1 MDFEQIVRQMRAAVE
16 VELKDTIDLVAE
28 DQYAG
33 LRSMLAYHLGWEGE
47 GAGVDAQGKRIRPL
61 LALLCAAALGADWQT
76 ALPAAAGV
84 ELLHNFSLIHDD
96 IQDQS
101 PARRGRPTV
110 WVKWGMP
117 QAINAGDLMFTL
129 AYQALLKLTPAGV
142 ALAATQTLSQACIR
156 LTEGQY
162 LDISYE
168 TSRDLPIQSYWSMIA
183 GKTAAL
189 LAACCEL
196 GALTAQAGPDQ
207 RQAMHNYGFALGLA
221 FQVEDDWL
229 GIWGEPAL
237 TGKSVESDLVSGKK
251 TLPVVYALGL
261 NKAFARR
268 WHSGPV
274 TPSEV
279 PDLAALLADEG
290 AAEYTHQQAR
300 RLTGEA
306 ILAIEAAGC
315 SPEGEQYLKDFTGQL
330 LHRRR

>member
-1 MDFEQIVRQMRAAVE
+1 MVFGQIVRQMRASVE
-16 VELKDTIDLVAE
+16 VELKETIDQISE
-28 DQYAG
+28 DQYTA

-47 GAGVDAQGKRIRPL
+47 GSGVEAQGKRIRPL
-61 LALLCAAALGADWQT
+61 LTLLSAAALGAGWKN

-101 PARRGRPTV
+101 SARRGRPTV
-110 WVKWGMP
+110 WVKWGVP

-129 AYQALLKLTPAGV
+129 AFRSLLKLAPVEV
-142 ALAATQTLSQACIR
+142 AQAATHTLSRACIQ

-162 LDISYE
+162 LDIAFES
-168 TSRDLPIQSYWSMIA
+168 SQDLPLASYWSMIG

-196 GALTAQAGPDQ
+196 GALAAQAAPDQ
-207 RQAMHNYGFALGLA
+207 CRAMHNFGFALGLA
-221 FQVEDDWL
+221 FQVQDDWL
-229 GIWGEPAL
+229 GIWGEPSL

-251 TLPVVYALGL
+251 TLPVVYGLSL
-261 NKAFARR
+261 NKGFARR

-274 TPSEV
+274 TPRDV
-279 PDLAALLADEG
+279 PGVAALLAEEG
-290 AAEYTHQQAR
+290 AAQYTQQEAQ

-306 ILAIEAAGC
+306 IQALETAGC
-315 SPEGEQYLKDFTGQL
+315 SQAGEQYLKDFTGQL
-330 LHRRR
+330 LNRRR

>member
-1 MDFEQIVRQMRAAVE
+1 MDFDQIVRHMRPAVE
-16 VELKDTIDLVAE
+16 VELKETIDRIVE

-47 GAGVDAQGKRIRPL
+47 GAGPDAQGKRIRPI
-61 LALLCAAALGADWQT
+61 LALLSAAALGADWKK

-96 IQDQS
+96 IQDRS

-110 WVKWGMP
+110 WIKWGLP

-129 AYQALLKLTPAGV
+129 AYQALLKLTPAEV
-142 ALAATQTLSQACIR
+142 ALAATQTLSQACVR

-162 LDISYE
+162 LDLSYE
-168 TSRDLPIQSYWSMIA
+168 TSRDLPVQSYWSMIA

-196 GALTAQAGPDQ
+196 GALAARADPDQ
-207 RQAMHNYGFALGLA
+207 CQAMHNFGYSLGLA

-229 GIWGEPAL
+229 GVWGEPSL

-251 TLPVVYALGL
+251 TLPVVYALSL
-261 NKAFARR
+261 NQAFARR

-274 TPSEV
+274 TPPEV
-279 PDLAALLADEG
+279 PGLAELLADEG
-290 AAEYTHQQAR
+290 AGEFTWQEAR

-306 ILAIEAAGC
+306 ILAIESAGC
-315 SPEGEQYLKDFTGQL
+315 SREGEQYLKDFTGQL
-330 LHRRR
+330 LFRRR

>member
-1 MDFEQIVRQMRAAVE
+1 MDFEQIVRQMRPSVE
-16 VELKDTIDLVAE
+16 VALKETIDLVSE
-28 DQYAG
+28 DPYAP

-47 GAGVDAQGKRIRPL
+47 GAGVEAQGKRIRPL
-61 LALLCAAALGADWQT
+61 LTLLSAAALGADWQA
-76 ALPAAAGV
+76 ALPAAVGV

-110 WVKWGMP
+110 WIKWGVP

-129 AYQALLKLTPAGV
+129 AYQALLKLTPAEV
-142 ALAATQTLSQACIR
+142 ALASTQTLSQACIR
-156 LTEGQY
+156 LTEGQF
-162 LDISYE
+162 LDLSYE
-168 TSRDLPIQSYWSMIA
+168 TSRDLPLASYWLMIA

-189 LAACCEL
+189 LAACCEM
-196 GALTAQAGPDQ
+196 GAIAAQADPTQ
-207 RQAMHNYGFALGLA
+207 CQAMHNFGLALGLA

-251 TLPVVYALGL
+251 TLPVVYALGQ
-261 NKAFARR
+261 NEAFARR

-274 TPSEV
+274 TPPEV
-279 PDLAALLADEG
+279 PALAALLADEG
-290 AAEYTHQQAR
+290 AAEFTRQEAQ

-306 ILAIEAAGC
+306 ILAIESTGC
-315 SPEGEQYLKDFTGQL
+315 SREGEAYLKDFTGEL
-330 LHRRR
+330 LRRRK

>member
-1 MDFEQIVRQMRAAVE
+1 MVFKQIVRQMRASVE
-16 VELKDTIDLVAE
+16 VELKGTIDLISE
-28 DQYAG
+28 DQYAE

-47 GAGVDAQGKRIRPL
+47 GAGVEAQGKRIRPL
-61 LALLCAAALGADWQT
+61 LTLLSAAALGADWKK

-129 AYQALLKLTPAGV
+129 AFQSLLKLAPVET
-142 ALAATQTLSQACIR
+142 ALAATQTLSQVCIQ

-162 LDISYE
+162 LDIAYE
-168 TSRDLPIQSYWSMIA
+168 ISKAPPLASYWLMIG

-196 GALTAQAGPDQ
+196 GALAAQAGPNQ
-207 RQAMHNYGFALGLA
+207 CLAMHNFGFSLGLA

-229 GIWGEPAL
+229 GIWGEPSL

-251 TLPVVYALGL
+251 TLPVVYALSQ
-261 NKAFARR
+261 NKTFARR
-268 WHSGPV
+268 WHFGPV
-274 TPSEV
+274 TAQEV
-279 PDLAALLADEG
+279 PGLAALLADEG
-290 AAEYTHQQAR
+290 AAEYTQKEAQ
-300 RLTGEA
+300 RLTGQA

-315 SPEGEQYLKDFTGQL
+315 SREGETYLKDFTGEL
-330 LHRRR
+330 LHRRK